1 MVGEALAETN
11 IDFKR
16 TNKMKRI
23 DKYILASLLSLGFF
37 VFLFNIETGLRVIG
51 FISFVLFLLFGL
63 FHMALFYPFF
73 VIIWFIDDKVEKW
86 VIVDKLKEKSLILEK
101 VFRGICVLPFLFV
114 AYIVWPIVSVILM
127 QDISDIATAISFFE
141 AINKIPK

>member
-1 MVGEALAETN
+1 MVGSPLAETN

-127 QDISDIATAISFFE
+127 QDISDIATAISFF
-141 AINKIPK
+141 